1 MASAALFTAVA
12 CAATEAATAAAVE
25 VADVEP
31 KPEVDPKVV
40 ADAEFPV
47 VPPVE
52 LEVLLTMPA
61 AKEFRLAKLVFP
73 ASRLATAAPND
84 VAANWLFGS

>member
-1 MASAALFTAVA
+1 MAP
-12 CAATEAATAAAVE
+12 
-25 VADVEP
+25 DVEP

-52 LEVLLTMPA
+52 LEVLELTMPV
-61 AKEFRLAKLVFP
+61 AKEFSWLAKLVFP